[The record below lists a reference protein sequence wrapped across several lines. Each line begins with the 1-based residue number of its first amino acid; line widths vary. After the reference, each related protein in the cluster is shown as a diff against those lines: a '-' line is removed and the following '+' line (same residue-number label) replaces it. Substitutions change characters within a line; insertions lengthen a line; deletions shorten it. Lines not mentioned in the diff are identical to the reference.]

1 MAIQNFLSGGYYGK
15 LGATVGQRWKNKR
28 TIRTYVIPK
37 NPRTPTQQANR
48 GKFADA
54 VTFAQM
60 GLQMNYYCTLFEDPN
75 FTRWNYR
82 MRTAREL
89 KNAGLFDLDLIPLYP
104 SSFTPPT
111 LLTTFTISKIEG
123 EKHISF
129 AAPDLNLET
138 DRVLSLMFA
147 LYNEKDVFLGYK
159 LYLGYYYAANPQTVE
174 VDVDNVSEINEHCF
188 IRIVSNDDENS
199 VTDLIGSPKLQI
211 INGLINI
218 HTFDKS
224 IVDIETSSE
233 DITVI
238 FNEPWVEGALYNQ
251 ISFDLECISSGKR
264 ITIKAENLNLIKNG
278 GKCSVVVPFVSND
291 NSEIP
296 AFSNNCGIRNLTVNY
311 SGDTWGAIINGASEN
326 YEEYQPERDIEFTPV
341 FNSSDTGDIRFRIK
355 FNGTITSRT
364 MQFAMACSGRLMEG
378 GEVAQ
383 VFDIKTVDGYLVFT
397 CTGSLKQYPM
407 MDEGDYIKLT
417 ALSVICEGV
426 TYNIS
431 AQKIN
436 LRNAIRISYYLDN
449 LSWYF
454 SRDGGGNAGYGLEFL
469 SIGAYVEGGK
479 QPDVEELNKPAFSY
493 IENVVGS
500 NNCVPSESV
509 AEYIQDVDSMYL
521 YFEDSYSGVEYC
533 DQVKETA
540 TVKLAAIPT
549 ITINGVKYTF
559 SNRWMEQNF
568 KKTLSGWEM

>member
-75 FTRWNYR
+75 FTKWNYR
-82 MRTAREL
+82 MKTAREL
-89 KNAGLFDLDLIPLYP
+89 KNSGLSDLDLIPLYP
-104 SSFTPPT
+104 TSFNPPVLITSFT
-111 LLTTFTISKIEG
+111 LSKIEG

-129 AAPDLNLET
+129 TAPDLNLET
-138 DRVLSLMFA
+138 DRVLSIMLA
-147 LYNEKDVFLGYK
+147 LYNENDVFLGYK
-159 LYLGYYYAANPQTVE
+159 LYLGYYYATNPQTVE
-174 VDVDNVSEINEHCF
+174 VDVDDISEINEHCF
-188 IRIVSNDDENS
+188 ARIVSNDDENS
-199 VTDLIGSPKLQI
+199 VTDLIGSPSLKI
-211 INGLINI
+211 TNGLIDI

-233 DITVI
+233 DITII
-238 FNEPWVEGALYNQ
+238 FNEPWIEGALYNQ

-296 AFSNNCGIRNLTVNY
+296 AFTSNCGVRNLNVNY
-311 SGDTWGAIINGASEN
+311 IGDAWNVTINGASEN
-326 YEEYQPERDIEFTPV
+326 YEDFEPERDIEFAPT

-364 MQFAMACSGRLMEG
+364 MPLLMNCSGRLMERG
-378 GEVAQ
+378 GVVQA
-383 VFDIKTVDGYLVFT
+383 FDITSDSGYLVFT
-397 CTGSLKQYPM
+397 CTSGLKRYPM
-407 MDEGDYIKLT
+407 MDEGNYIKLT

-431 AQKIN
+431 EQQIN
-436 LRNAIRISYYLDN
+436 LRNAIRTSYYLDN
-449 LSWYF
+449 LQWSF
-454 SRDGGGNAGYGLEFL
+454 TRDGGGDAGYGLEFL

-500 NNCVPSESV
+500 NNCVPSDSV

-533 DQVKETA
+533 DQVKETD

-549 ITINGVKYTF
+549 ITINGIKYTF
-559 SNRWMEQNF
+559 SNSWMERNF

>member
-28 TIRTYVIPK
+28 TIRTYVVPK

-60 GLQMNYYCTLFEDPN
+60 GLQMNYYCTLFEDPS
-75 FTRWNYR
+75 FTKWNYR
-82 MRTAREL
+82 MKTAREL

-104 SSFTPPT
+104 ASFTPPI
-111 LLTTFTISKIEG
+111 LLTTFTLSKIEG

-147 LYNEKDVFLGYK
+147 LYNEEDVFLGYK

-174 VDVDNVSEINEHCF
+174 VDVDDISEINEHCF
-188 IRIVSNDDENS
+188 VRIVSNDDENS
-199 VTDLIGSPKLQI
+199 PADLIGSPKLQI
-211 INGLINI
+211 VNGLIDI

-224 IVDIETSSE
+224 IVDIETSLA
-233 DITVI
+233 DIKVI
-238 FNEPWVEGALYNQ
+238 FNEPWVGDALYNQ

-278 GKCSVVVPFVSND
+278 DKCSVIVPFVSND
-291 NSEIP
+291 DSEVP
-296 AFSNNCGIRNLTVNY
+296 VFASNCGIRNLTVNY
-311 SGDTWGAIINGASEN
+311 IGDTWSATINGASEN
-326 YEEYQPERDIEFTPV
+326 YKEYQLERYIEFTPI

-364 MQFAMACSGRLMEG
+364 MSFVMNCSGRLMEG
-378 GEVAQ
+378 GDVVQA
-383 VFDIKTVDGYLVFT
+383 FDIKTVSGYLVFT

-407 MDEGDYIKLT
+407 MDEGDYINLT

-426 TYNIS
+426 TYKIPP
-431 AQKIN
+431 QRIN
-436 LRNAIRISYYLDN
+436 LRNAIRTSYYLDN
-449 LSWYF
+449 LQWYF

-500 NNCVPSESV
+500 NNCVPSESI

-533 DQVKETA
+533 DQVKETD

-559 SNRWMEQNF
+559 SNRWIEQNF
-568 KKTLSGWEM
+568 KKTLGGWEM

>member
-37 NPRTPTQQANR
+37 NPRTKAQQANR

-75 FTRWNYR
+75 FTKWNYR
-82 MRTAREL
+82 MRAAREL

-104 SSFTPPT
+104 TSFTPPT
-111 LLTTFTISKIEG
+111 LLTTFTLSKIEG

-138 DRVLSLMFA
+138 DRVLSIMFA
-147 LYNEKDVFLGYK
+147 LYNEADVFLGYK

-174 VDVDNVSEINEHCF
+174 VDVDDISEINEHCF
-188 IRIVSNDDENS
+188 VRIVSNDDENS
-199 VTDLIGSPKLQI
+199 ATDLIGSPSLKI
-211 INGLINI
+211 SNGLINI

-224 IVDIETSSE
+224 IVDIEASLA
-233 DITVI
+233 DIKVI
-238 FNEPWVEGALYNQ
+238 FNEPWVGDALYNQ

-278 GKCSVVVPFVSND
+278 DKCSVVVPFVSND

-296 AFSNNCGIRNLTVNY
+296 AFANNCGIRNLTVNY
-311 SGDTWGAIINGASEN
+311 GGDTWSATINGASEN
-326 YEEYQPERDIEFTPV
+326 YKEYQLERYIEFTPI

-364 MQFAMACSGRLMEG
+364 MSFVMNCSGRLMEG
-378 GEVAQ
+378 GDVVQA
-383 VFDIKTVDGYLVFT
+383 FDIKTVSGYLVFT

-407 MDEGDYIKLT
+407 MDEGDYINLT

-426 TYNIS
+426 TYKIPP
-431 AQKIN
+431 QRIN
-436 LRNAIRISYYLDN
+436 LRNAIRTSYYLDN
-449 LSWYF
+449 LQWYF

-469 SIGAYVEGGK
+469 SMGAYVEGGK

-500 NNCVPSESV
+500 NNCVPSESI

-521 YFEDSYSGVEYC
+521 YFDDSYSGVEYC
-533 DQVKETA
+533 DQVKETD
-540 TVKLAAIPT
+540 TVKLATIPT

-559 SNRWMEQNF
+559 SNRWMEQHF
-568 KKTLSGWEM
+568 KKKLSGWEM

>member
-75 FTRWNYR
+75 FTKWNYR

-104 SSFTPPT
+104 TSFTPPI
-111 LLTTFTISKIEG
+111 LLTTFMLSKIEG

-129 AAPDLNLET
+129 SAPDLNLKT
-138 DRVLSLMFA
+138 DRVLSIMFA
-147 LYNEKDVFLGYK
+147 LYNEKDIFLGYK

-174 VDVDNVSEINEHCF
+174 VDVDDVSEINEHCF
-188 IRIVSNDDENS
+188 ARIVSNDDENS
-199 VTDLIGSPKLQI
+199 ATDLIGSPKLKI
-211 INGLINI
+211 SNELIDI

-233 DITVI
+233 DITII
-238 FNEPWVEGALYNQ
+238 FNEPWLEGALYNQ

-264 ITIKAENLNLIKNG
+264 ITIKAENLSLIKNG
-278 GKCSVVVPFVSND
+278 DKCSVVVPFVSND

-296 AFSNNCGIRNLTVNY
+296 AFTSNCGIRNLTVNY
-311 SGDTWGAIINGASEN
+311 IGDTWNVTINGASEN
-326 YEEYQPERDIEFTPV
+326 YEEYQPERDIEFTPA

-364 MQFAMACSGRLMEG
+364 MPFAMACSGRLMER
-378 GEVAQ
+378 EDVVQ
-383 VFDIKTVDGYLVFT
+383 IFDITSDSGYLVFT

-407 MDEGDYIKLT
+407 MNEGDYIKLT
-417 ALSVICEGV
+417 RLSVICEGV

-431 AQKIN
+431 AQQIN
-436 LRNAIRISYYLDN
+436 LRNAIRTSYYLDN
-449 LSWYF
+449 LQWNF
-454 SRDGGGNAGYGLEFL
+454 TRDGGGDAGYGLEFL
-469 SIGAYVEGGK
+469 SIGAYVEGGM
-479 QPDVEELNKPAFSY
+479 QEDVEEENKPAFSY

-500 NNCVPSESV
+500 KNCFPCDSTAV
-509 AEYIQDVDSMYL
+509 YIQDVDSMYL
-521 YFEDSYSGVEYC
+521 YFEDNYSGVAYY
-533 DQVKETA
+533 DQVKETDS
-540 TVKLAAIPT
+540 VKLAVIPT
-549 ITINGVKYTF
+549 ITIDGIKYTF
-559 SNRWMEQNF
+559 SNSWIEQNF

>member
-48 GKFADA
+48 GRFADA

-75 FTRWNYR
+75 FTKWNYR
-82 MRTAREL
+82 MKTAREL

-104 SSFTPPT
+104 ISFTPPI
-111 LLTTFTISKIEG
+111 LLRTFTLSKIEG
-123 EKHISF
+123 GKHASF
-129 AAPDLNLET
+129 TAPDLNLKT
-138 DRVLSLMFA
+138 DRVLSIMFA
-147 LYNEKDVFLGYK
+147 LYNEEDVFLGYK

-174 VDVDNVSEINEHCF
+174 VDVDNISEINEHCF
-188 IRIVSNDDENS
+188 VRIVSNDDENS

-211 INGLINI
+211 TNGLIDI
-218 HTFDKS
+218 KTFDKR

-233 DITVI
+233 DITII
-238 FNEPWVEGALYNQ
+238 FNEPWVKDALINQ

-264 ITIKAENLNLIKNG
+264 ITIKAENLSLIKNG
-278 GKCSVVVPFVSND
+278 DKCSVVVPFVSND

-296 AFSNNCGIRNLTVNY
+296 AFTSNCGVRNLAVSY
-311 SGDTWGAIINGASEN
+311 IGDTWGIAINGASEN

-364 MQFAMACSGRLMEG
+364 MKFSMACSGRLMESG
-378 GEVAQ
+378 DVVQA
-383 VFDIKTVDGYLVFT
+383 FDIKSASGYLVFT
-397 CTGSLKQYPM
+397 CTGSLKRYPM
-407 MDEGDYIKLT
+407 MNKGDYIKLT

-431 AQKIN
+431 AQQIN
-436 LRNAIRISYYLDN
+436 LRNAIRTSYYLDT
-449 LSWYF
+449 LQWSF
-454 SRDGGGNAGYGLEFL
+454 TRDGGGNAGYGLEFL
-469 SIGAYVEGGK
+469 SIGAYVEGGM
-479 QPDVEELNKPAFSY
+479 QQDVEEVNKPAFSY
-493 IENVVGS
+493 IENVAGS
-500 NNCVPSESV
+500 ENCVPSDSV
-509 AEYIQDVDSMYL
+509 ANYIQDVDSMYL
-521 YFEDSYSGVEYC
+521 YFEDNYSGVAYC
-533 DQVKETA
+533 DQVKETD
-540 TVKLAAIPT
+540 TVKLATIPT
-549 ITINGVKYTF
+549 ITINGIKYTF
-559 SNRWMEQNF
+559 SNSWIKQNF

>member
-60 GLQMNYYCTLFEDPN
+60 GLQMNYYCTLFEDPS
-75 FTRWNYR
+75 FTKWNYR
-82 MRTAREL
+82 MKTAREL
-89 KNAGLFDLDLIPLYP
+89 KNSGVSDLDLIPLYP
-104 SSFTPPT
+104 ISFTPPV
-111 LLTTFTISKIEG
+111 LLTTFTLSKVEG

-129 AAPDLNLET
+129 SAPDLNLET

-147 LYNEKDVFLGYK
+147 LYNEEDVFLGYK

-174 VDVDNVSEINEHCF
+174 VDVDDVSEINEHCF
-188 IRIVSNDDENS
+188 VRIVSNDDENS
-199 VTDLIGSPKLQI
+199 ATDLIGSPKLQI
-211 INGLINI
+211 SNGLINI

-224 IVDIETSSE
+224 IADIETSSE

-238 FNEPWVEGALYNQ
+238 FNEPWVEGALINK
-251 ISFDLECISSGKR
+251 ISFNLECISSGKR
-264 ITIKAENLNLIKNG
+264 TIIKAENLNLIKNG
-278 GKCSVVVPFVSND
+278 DKCSVVVPFVSND

-296 AFSNNCGIRNLTVNY
+296 AFTNNCGIRNLTVNY
-311 SGDTWGAIINGASEN
+311 IGDTWGAAIDGASEN
-326 YEEYQPERDIEFTPV
+326 YQEYQPERDIEFTPT
-341 FNSSDTGDIRFRIK
+341 FNSSDRGDIRFRIK

-364 MQFAMACSGRLMEG
+364 MPFAMACSGRLMESG
-378 GEVAQ
+378 DVVQ
-383 VFDIKTVDGYLVFT
+383 IFDITSDSGYLVFT

-407 MDEGDYIKLT
+407 MDKGDYIKLT
-417 ALSVICEGV
+417 KLSIICEGV

-431 AQKIN
+431 AQQIN
-436 LRNAIRISYYLDN
+436 LRNAIRTSYYLDT
-449 LSWYF
+449 LQWTF
-454 SRDGGGNAGYGLEFL
+454 ARDGGGDAGYGLEFL
-469 SIGAYVEGGK
+469 SIGAYVEGGM
-479 QPDVEELNKPAFSY
+479 QQDVEEVNKPAFSY

-500 NNCVPSESV
+500 NNCVPSDSV
-509 AEYIQDVDSMYL
+509 ANYIQDVDSMYL
-521 YFEDSYSGVEYC
+521 YFEDNYSGVEYC
-533 DQVKETA
+533 DQVKETD

-559 SNRWMEQNF
+559 SNSWMEKNF
-568 KKTLSGWEM
+568 KKTLSSWEM

>member
-75 FTRWNYR
+75 FTRWNFR

-89 KNAGLFDLDLIPLYP
+89 KNAGLFNLDLIPLYP
-104 SSFTPPT
+104 ISFTPPT
-111 LLTTFTISKIEG
+111 LLTTFTLSKIEG

-129 AAPDLNLET
+129 TVPDLNSET
-138 DRVLSLMFA
+138 DRVLSIMFA

-159 LYLGYYYAANPQTVE
+159 LYLGYYYATNPQTVE
-174 VDVDNVSEINEHCF
+174 VDVDDATEINEHCF
-188 IRIVSNDDENS
+188 VRIVSNDDENS
-199 VTDLIGSPKLQI
+199 VADLIGSPSLKI
-211 INGLINI
+211 SNGLIDI

-278 GKCSVVVPFVSND
+278 DKCSVVVPFVSND

-296 AFSNNCGIRNLTVNY
+296 AFANNCGIRNLTVNY
-311 SGDTWGAIINGASEN
+311 GGDAWKVTINGASEN

-355 FNGTITSRT
+355 FNGAITSRT
-364 MQFAMACSGRLMEG
+364 MQFAMNCSGRLMEG
-378 GEVAQ
+378 GDVVQ
-383 VFDIKTVDGYLVFT
+383 SFDITSDSGYLVFT

-431 AQKIN
+431 AQRIN
-436 LRNAIRISYYLDN
+436 LRNAIRTSYYLDT
-449 LSWYF
+449 LQWSF
-454 SRDGGGNAGYGLEFL
+454 TRDGGGDAGYGLEFL

-500 NNCVPSESV
+500 NNCVPRESI

-521 YFEDSYSGVEYC
+521 YFEDSYSGAAYC

-540 TVKLAAIPT
+540 TVKLATIPT
-549 ITINGVKYTF
+549 ITINGIKYTF
-559 SNRWMEQNF
+559 SNRWIEKNF
-568 KKTLSGWEM
+568 KKTLVGWEM

>member
-60 GLQMNYYCTLFEDPN
+60 GLQMNYYCTLFEDPS

-82 MRTAREL
+82 MKTAREL
-89 KNAGLFDLDLIPLYP
+89 KNSGLSDLDLIPLYP
-104 SSFTPPT
+104 ISFTPPI
-111 LLTTFTISKIEG
+111 LLKTFTLSKIEG

-129 AAPDLNLET
+129 SAPDLNLET
-138 DRVLSLMFA
+138 DRVLSIMFA
-147 LYNEKDVFLGYK
+147 LYNEEDVFLGCK

-174 VDVDNVSEINEHCF
+174 VDVDDVSEINEHCF
-188 IRIVSNDDENS
+188 ARIVSNDDENS
-199 VTDLIGSPKLQI
+199 ATDLIGSPSLKI
-211 INGLINI
+211 SNGLINI

-233 DITVI
+233 DITII
-238 FNEPWVEGALYNQ
+238 FNEPWVEGVLINQ
-251 ISFDLECISSGKR
+251 ISFNLECISSGKR
-264 ITIKAENLNLIKNG
+264 ITIKAENLSLIKNG
-278 GKCSVVVPFVSND
+278 DKCSVVVPFVSND

-296 AFSNNCGIRNLTVNY
+296 AFASNCGIRNLTVNY
-311 SGDTWGAIINGASEN
+311 IGDTWGATIDGASEN

-341 FNSSDTGDIRFRIK
+341 FNSSDMGDIRFKIK

-364 MQFAMACSGRLMEG
+364 MPLVMNCSGRLMERG
-378 GEVAQ
+378 GVVQ
-383 VFDIKTVDGYLVFT
+383 VFDIASDSGYLVFT
-397 CTGSLKQYPM
+397 CTSSLKQYPM
-407 MDEGDYIKLT
+407 MDEGNYIKLT

-431 AQKIN
+431 EQQIN
-436 LRNAIRISYYLDN
+436 LRNAIRTSYYLDT
-449 LSWYF
+449 LQWSF
-454 SRDGGGNAGYGLEFL
+454 TRDGGGDAGYGLEFL
-469 SIGAYVEGGK
+469 SIGAYVEGGM
-479 QPDVEELNKPAFSY
+479 QPDVEEVNKPAFSY

-500 NNCVPSESV
+500 KNCVPSGSV

-521 YFEDSYSGVEYC
+521 YFEDNYSGVAYC
-533 DQVKETA
+533 DQVKETD
-540 TVKLAAIPT
+540 TVKLATIPT
-549 ITINGVKYTF
+549 ITINGIKYTF

>member
-75 FTRWNYR
+75 FTKWNYR
-82 MRTAREL
+82 MKTAREL
-89 KNAGLFDLDLIPLYP
+89 KNAGLFDLNLIPLYP
-104 SSFTPPT
+104 ISFTPPI
-111 LLTTFTISKIEG
+111 LLRTFTLSKIEG
-123 EKHISF
+123 EKHVSF
-129 AAPDLNLET
+129 TAPDLNLKT

-147 LYNEKDVFLGYK
+147 LYNEEDVFLGYK
-159 LYLGYYYAANPQTVE
+159 LYLGYYYASNPQTVE
-174 VDVDNVSEINEHCF
+174 VDVDDVSEINEHCF
-188 IRIVSNDDENS
+188 VRIVSNDDENS
-199 VTDLIGSPKLQI
+199 ATDLIGSPSLKI
-211 INGLINI
+211 INELVDI

-233 DITVI
+233 DITII
-238 FNEPWVEGALYNQ
+238 FNEPWVEGTLYNQ
-251 ISFDLECISSGKR
+251 ISFDLKCISSGKR
-264 ITIKAENLNLIKNG
+264 ITIKAENLNLIKNS

-296 AFSNNCGIRNLTVNY
+296 AFASNCGIRNLKVKY
-311 SGDTWGAIINGASEN
+311 GDDTWVATINGASEN

-364 MQFAMACSGRLMEG
+364 MQFAMNCSGRLMEG
-378 GEVAQ
+378 GDVVQA
-383 VFDIKTVDGYLVFT
+383 FDIKTVSGYLVFT

-431 AQKIN
+431 AQRIN
-436 LRNAIRISYYLDN
+436 LRNAIRTSYYLDN
-449 LSWYF
+449 LQWSF
-454 SRDGGGNAGYGLEFL
+454 TRDGGGDAGYGLEFL
-469 SIGAYVEGGK
+469 SIGTYVEGGM
-479 QPDVEELNKPAFSY
+479 QPDVEESNKPAFSY
-493 IENVVGS
+493 IENVVDS
-500 NNCVPSESV
+500 NNCVPSDSV
-509 AEYIQDVDSMYL
+509 ANYIQDVDSMYL
-521 YFEDSYSGVEYC
+521 YFEDNYSGVAYY
-533 DQVKETA
+533 DQVKETD
-540 TVKLAAIPT
+540 TVKLATIPT

-559 SNRWMEQNF
+559 SNSWIEQHF
-568 KKTLSGWEM
+568 KKTLSDWEM

>member
-37 NPRTPTQQANR
+37 NPRTKEQQANR

-75 FTRWNYR
+75 FTKWNYR
-82 MRTAREL
+82 MKTAREL

-111 LLTTFTISKIEG
+111 LLTTFTISKVEG

-174 VDVDNVSEINEHCF
+174 VDVDDVSEINEHCF

-199 VTDLIGSPKLQI
+199 ATDLIGSPKLQI
-211 INGLINI
+211 SNGLIDI

-224 IVDIETSSE
+224 IVDVETSSE

-238 FNEPWVEGALYNQ
+238 FNEPWIEGALTNQ
-251 ISFDLECISSGKR
+251 ISFNLECISSGKR
-264 ITIKAENLNLIKNG
+264 ITIKAENLSLIKNG
-278 GKCSVVVPFVSND
+278 DKCSVVVPFVSND

-296 AFSNNCGIRNLTVNY
+296 AFANNCGIRNLTVNY

-364 MQFAMACSGRLMEG
+364 MQLAMACSGRLMEG
-378 GEVAQ
+378 GEVVQ

-436 LRNAIRISYYLDN
+436 LRNAIRTSYYLDT
-449 LSWYF
+449 LQWSF
-454 SRDGGGNAGYGLEFL
+454 TRDGGGDAGYGLEFL

-479 QPDVEELNKPAFSY
+479 QPDVEEVNKPAFSY

-500 NNCVPSESV
+500 NNCVPSDSV

-521 YFEDSYSGVEYC
+521 YFEDNYSGVAYC
-533 DQVKETA
+533 DQVKETD
-540 TVKLAAIPT
+540 TVKLATIPT
-549 ITINGVKYTF
+549 ITINGIKYTF
-559 SNRWMEQNF
+559 SNSWIEKNF

>member
-75 FTRWNYR
+75 FTKWNYR
-82 MRTAREL
+82 MKTAREL
-89 KNAGLFDLDLIPLYP
+89 KNSGLSDLDLIPLYP
-104 SSFTPPT
+104 ISFTPPI
-111 LLTTFTISKIEG
+111 LLTTFTLSKIEG

-129 AAPDLNLET
+129 SAPDLNLET

-147 LYNEKDVFLGYK
+147 LYNEEDVFLGYK

-174 VDVDNVSEINEHCF
+174 VDVDDISEINEHCF
-188 IRIVSNDDENS
+188 ARIVSNDDENS
-199 VTDLIGSPKLQI
+199 ATDLIGSPKLQI
-211 INGLINI
+211 SNGLIDI
-218 HTFDKS
+218 HIFDKS

-238 FNEPWVEGALYNQ
+238 FNEPWIEGALYNQ

-296 AFSNNCGIRNLTVNY
+296 AFASNCGIRNLTVNY
-311 SGDTWGAIINGASEN
+311 VGDTWNVTISGASEN
-326 YEEYQPERDIEFTPV
+326 YEEYQPERDIEFAPA

-364 MQFAMACSGRLMEG
+364 MQFAMACSGRLMERG
-378 GEVAQ
+378 GVVQA
-383 VFDIKTVDGYLVFT
+383 FDIISDSGYLVFT
-397 CTGSLKQYPM
+397 CTGNLKQYPM
-407 MDEGDYIKLT
+407 MSEGDYIKLT

-431 AQKIN
+431 AQQIN
-436 LRNAIRISYYLDN
+436 LRNAIRTSYYLDT
-449 LSWYF
+449 LQWSF
-454 SRDGGGNAGYGLEFL
+454 TRDGGGDAGYGLEFL

-500 NNCVPSESV
+500 SDCVPSDSI

-521 YFEDSYSGVEYC
+521 YFEDSYSGVAYC
-533 DQVKETA
+533 DQVKETD
-540 TVKLAAIPT
+540 TVKLATIPT
-549 ITINGVKYTF
+549 ITINGIKYTF
-559 SNRWMEQNF
+559 SSSWIEQNF
-568 KKTLSGWEM
+568 KKTLGGWEM

>member
-60 GLQMNYYCTLFEDPN
+60 GLQMNYYCTLFEDPS
-75 FTRWNYR
+75 FTKWNYR
-82 MRTAREL
+82 MKTAREL

-104 SSFTPPT
+104 ISFTPPT
-111 LLTTFTISKIEG
+111 LLSTFTLSKIEG

-147 LYNEKDVFLGYK
+147 LYNEEGVFLGYK

-174 VDVDNVSEINEHCF
+174 VDVDDVSEINEHCF
-188 IRIVSNDDENS
+188 VRIVSNDDEDS
-199 VTDLIGSPKLQI
+199 ATDLIGSPKLQI
-211 INGLINI
+211 SNGLIDI

-224 IVDIETSSE
+224 IVDIETSLA

-238 FNEPWVEGALYNQ
+238 FNEPWVEGALHNQ

-264 ITIKAENLNLIKNG
+264 ITIKAENLSLIKNG
-278 GKCSVVVPFVSND
+278 DKCSVVVPFISND
-291 NSEIP
+291 NSEVP
-296 AFSNNCGIRNLTVNY
+296 AFASDCGIRNLTVNY
-311 SGDTWGAIINGASEN
+311 IGDTWNVTINGASEN
-326 YEEYQPERDIEFTPV
+326 YREYQTERYIEFTPV

-355 FNGTITSRT
+355 FDGAITSRT
-364 MQFAMACSGRLMEG
+364 MQFAMNCSGRLMEG
-378 GEVAQ
+378 GDVVQA
-383 VFDIKTVDGYLVFT
+383 FDITSDSGYLVFT

-426 TYNIS
+426 TYKIT

-436 LRNAIRISYYLDN
+436 LRNAIRTSYYLDT
-449 LSWYF
+449 LQWSF
-454 SRDGGGNAGYGLEFL
+454 TRDGGGDARYGLEFL

-493 IENVVGS
+493 IENVVDS
-500 NNCVPSESV
+500 NNCVPSESI

-533 DQVKETA
+533 DQVKETD
-540 TVKLAAIPT
+540 TVKLATIPT

-559 SNRWMEQNF
+559 SNSWMEQHF

>member
-37 NPRTPTQQANR
+37 NPRTQTQQANR

-75 FTRWNYR
+75 FTKWNYR
-82 MRTAREL
+82 MKTAREL
-89 KNAGLFDLDLIPLYP
+89 KNSGLSDLDLIPLYP
-104 SSFTPPT
+104 ISFTPPT
-111 LLTTFTISKIEG
+111 LLTTFTLSKIEG

-129 AAPDLNLET
+129 TAPDLNLET
-138 DRVLSLMFA
+138 DRVLSIMFA
-147 LYNEKDVFLGYK
+147 LYNEENVFLGYK

-174 VDVDNVSEINEHCF
+174 VDVDDISEINEHCF
-188 IRIVSNDDENS
+188 VRIVSNDDENS
-199 VTDLIGSPKLQI
+199 ATDLIGSPRLQI
-211 INGLINI
+211 SNGLIDI

-233 DITVI
+233 DITII
-238 FNEPWVEGALYNQ
+238 FNEPWVEGTLYNQ

-264 ITIKAENLNLIKNG
+264 ITIKAENLSLIKNG
-278 GKCSVVVPFVSND
+278 GKCSVIVPFVSND

-296 AFSNNCGIRNLTVNY
+296 AFASNCGIRNLTVNY
-311 SGDTWGAIINGASEN
+311 IGDTWNVTINGASEN
-326 YEEYQPERDIEFTPV
+326 YEEYQPERDIEFTPT

-364 MQFAMACSGRLMEG
+364 MQLAMACSGRLMEG
-378 GEVAQ
+378 GDVVQA
-383 VFDIKTVDGYLVFT
+383 FDITSDSGYLVFT
-397 CTGSLKQYPM
+397 CTGRLKQYPM
-407 MDEGDYIKLT
+407 VDEGDYIKLT

-431 AQKIN
+431 AQRIN
-436 LRNAIRISYYLDN
+436 LRNAIRTSYYLDN
-449 LSWYF
+449 LQWSF
-454 SRDGGGNAGYGLEFL
+454 TRDGGGNAGYGLEFL

-500 NNCVPSESV
+500 NNCVPSDSI

-521 YFEDSYSGVEYC
+521 YF
-533 DQVKETA
+533 
-540 TVKLAAIPT
+540 
-549 ITINGVKYTF
+549 
-559 SNRWMEQNF
+559 
-568 KKTLSGWEM
+568 

>member
-37 NPRTPTQQANR
+37 NPRTKEQQANR

-60 GLQMNYYCTLFEDPN
+60 GLQMNYYCALFEDPN

-82 MRTAREL
+82 MKVAREL

-104 SSFTPPT
+104 NSFTPPV
-111 LLTTFTISKIEG
+111 LLTTFTLSKIEG

-147 LYNEKDVFLGYK
+147 LYNEEDVFLGYK

-188 IRIVSNDDENS
+188 VRVVSNDDENS
-199 VTDLIGSPKLQI
+199 ATDLIGSPSLKI
-211 INGLINI
+211 SNGLIDI

-238 FNEPWVEGALYNQ
+238 FNEPWVKDALYNQ

-264 ITIKAENLNLIKNG
+264 ITIKAKNLNLIKNG
-278 GKCSVVVPFVSND
+278 DKCSVVVPFASND
-291 NSEIP
+291 NSEVP
-296 AFSNNCGIRNLTVNY
+296 AFANNCGIRNLTVNY
-311 SGDTWGAIINGASEN
+311 GGDTWGATINGASEN
-326 YEEYQPERDIEFTPV
+326 YEEYQPERDIKFTPV

-364 MQFAMACSGRLMEG
+364 MQFVMNCSGRLMEG
-378 GEVAQ
+378 GDVVQA
-383 VFDIKTVDGYLVFT
+383 FDIKTVSGYLVFT

-431 AQKIN
+431 AQRIN
-436 LRNAIRISYYLDN
+436 LRNAIRTSYYLDT
-449 LSWYF
+449 LQWSF
-454 SRDGGGNAGYGLEFL
+454 TRDGGGDAGYGLEFL

-500 NNCVPSESV
+500 NNCVPSDSI

-521 YFEDSYSGVEYC
+521 YFEDSYSGVAYC
-533 DQVKETA
+533 DQIKETA
-540 TVKLAAIPT
+540 TVKLATIPA

-559 SNRWMEQNF
+559 SNSWIQKNF

>member
-48 GKFADA
+48 GRFADA

-75 FTRWNYR
+75 FTKWNYR
-82 MRTAREL
+82 MKTAREL

-104 SSFTPPT
+104 ISFTPPI
-111 LLTTFTISKIEG
+111 LLRTFTLSKIEG
-123 EKHISF
+123 GKHASF
-129 AAPDLNLET
+129 TAPDLNLKT
-138 DRVLSLMFA
+138 DRVLSIMFA
-147 LYNEKDVFLGYK
+147 LYNEEDVFLGYK

-174 VDVDNVSEINEHCF
+174 VDVDNISEINEHCF
-188 IRIVSNDDENS
+188 VRIVSNDDENS

-211 INGLINI
+211 TNGLIDI
-218 HTFDKS
+218 KTFDKR

-233 DITVI
+233 DITII
-238 FNEPWVEGALYNQ
+238 FNEPWVKDALINQ

-264 ITIKAENLNLIKNG
+264 ITIKAENLSLIKNG
-278 GKCSVVVPFVSND
+278 DKCSVVVPFVSND

-296 AFSNNCGIRNLTVNY
+296 AFTSNCGIRNLAVSY
-311 SGDTWGAIINGASEN
+311 IGDTWGIAINGASEN

-364 MQFAMACSGRLMEG
+364 MKFSMACSGRLMESG
-378 GEVAQ
+378 DVVQA
-383 VFDIKTVDGYLVFT
+383 FDIKSASGYLVFT
-397 CTGSLKQYPM
+397 CTGSLKRYPM
-407 MDEGDYIKLT
+407 MNKGDYIKLT

-431 AQKIN
+431 AQQIN
-436 LRNAIRISYYLDN
+436 LRNAIRTSYYLDT
-449 LSWYF
+449 LQWSF
-454 SRDGGGNAGYGLEFL
+454 TRDGGGNAGYGLEFL
-469 SIGAYVEGGK
+469 SIGAYVEGGM
-479 QPDVEELNKPAFSY
+479 QQDVEEVNKPAFSY
-493 IENVVGS
+493 IENVAGS
-500 NNCVPSESV
+500 ENCVPSDSV
-509 AEYIQDVDSMYL
+509 ANYIQDVDSMYL
-521 YFEDSYSGVEYC
+521 YFEDNYSGVAYC
-533 DQVKETA
+533 DQVKETD
-540 TVKLAAIPT
+540 TVKLATIPT
-549 ITINGVKYTF
+549 ITINGIKYTF
-559 SNRWMEQNF
+559 SNSWIKQNF
-568 KKTLSGWEM
+568 KKTLSGWGM

>member
-75 FTRWNYR
+75 FTKWNYR
-82 MRTAREL
+82 MKTAREL
-89 KNAGLFDLDLIPLYP
+89 KNSGLFDLDLIPLYP
-104 SSFTPPT
+104 ISFTPPT
-111 LLTTFTISKIEG
+111 LLTTFTLSKIEG
-123 EKHISF
+123 EKHVSF
-129 AAPDLNLET
+129 TAPDLNLET
-138 DRVLSLMFA
+138 DRVLSIMFA

-174 VDVDNVSEINEHCF
+174 VDVDDISEINEHCF
-188 IRIVSNDDENS
+188 VRIVSNDDENS
-199 VTDLIGSPKLQI
+199 AVDLIGSPRLQI
-211 INGLINI
+211 SNGLIDI

-224 IVDIETSSE
+224 IVDIKTSSE
-233 DITVI
+233 DITII
-238 FNEPWVEGALYNQ
+238 FSEPWLEGALYNK

-264 ITIKAENLNLIKNG
+264 ITVKAENLSLIKNG
-278 GKCSVVVPFVSND
+278 GKCSVIVPFVSSD

-296 AFSNNCGIRNLTVNY
+296 AFTSNCGIRNLTVNY
-311 SGDTWGAIINGASEN
+311 IGDTWNVAINGASEN
-326 YEEYQPERDIEFTPV
+326 YAEYQPERDIEFTPA
-341 FNSSDTGDIRFRIK
+341 FNSSDTSDIRFRIK
-355 FNGTITSRT
+355 FNGDVTSRT
-364 MQFAMACSGRLMEG
+364 MQLAMACSGRLMEG
-378 GEVAQ
+378 GDVVQA
-383 VFDIKTVDGYLVFT
+383 FNITSDSGYLVFT
-397 CTGSLKQYPM
+397 CTGNFKQYPM

-431 AQKIN
+431 AQRIN
-436 LRNAIRISYYLDN
+436 LRNAIRTSYYLDN
-449 LSWYF
+449 LQWSF
-454 SRDGGGNAGYGLEFL
+454 TRDGGGDAGYGLEFL

-479 QPDVEELNKPAFSY
+479 QPDVDELNKPAFSY

-500 NNCVPSESV
+500 NNCVPSNSI

-521 YFEDSYSGVEYC
+521 YFEDSYTGVAYC
-533 DQVKETA
+533 DQVKETD
-540 TVKLAAIPT
+540 TVKLATIPT
-549 ITINGVKYTF
+549 ITINGIKYTF
-559 SNRWMEQNF
+559 SNSWIEQNF

>member
-75 FTRWNYR
+75 FTKWNYR
-82 MRTAREL
+82 MKTAREL
-89 KNAGLFDLDLIPLYP
+89 KNAGLFDLNLIPLYP
-104 SSFTPPT
+104 ISFTPPI
-111 LLTTFTISKIEG
+111 LLRTFTLSKIEG
-123 EKHISF
+123 EKHVSF
-129 AAPDLNLET
+129 TAPDLNLKT

-147 LYNEKDVFLGYK
+147 LYNEEDVFLGYK
-159 LYLGYYYAANPQTVE
+159 LYLGYYYASNPQTVE
-174 VDVDNVSEINEHCF
+174 VDVDDVSEINEHCF
-188 IRIVSNDDENS
+188 VRIVSNDDENS
-199 VTDLIGSPKLQI
+199 ATDLIGSPSLKI
-211 INGLINI
+211 INELVDI

-233 DITVI
+233 DITII
-238 FNEPWVEGALYNQ
+238 FNEPWVEGTLYNQ
-251 ISFDLECISSGKR
+251 ISFDLKCISSGKR
-264 ITIKAENLNLIKNG
+264 ITIKAENLNLIKNS

-296 AFSNNCGIRNLTVNY
+296 AFASNCGIRNLKVKY
-311 SGDTWGAIINGASEN
+311 GDDTWVATINGASEN

-364 MQFAMACSGRLMEG
+364 MQFAMNCSGRLMEG
-378 GEVAQ
+378 GDVVQA
-383 VFDIKTVDGYLVFT
+383 FDIKTVSGYLVFT

-431 AQKIN
+431 AQRIN
-436 LRNAIRISYYLDN
+436 LRNAIRTSYYLDN
-449 LSWYF
+449 LQWSF
-454 SRDGGGNAGYGLEFL
+454 TRDGGGDAGYGLEFL
-469 SIGAYVEGGK
+469 SIGAYVEGGM
-479 QPDVEELNKPAFSY
+479 QPDVEESNKPAFSY
-493 IENVVGS
+493 IENVVDS
-500 NNCVPSESV
+500 NNCVPSDSV
-509 AEYIQDVDSMYL
+509 ANYIQDVDSMYL
-521 YFEDSYSGVEYC
+521 YFEDNYSGVAYY
-533 DQVKETA
+533 DQVKETD
-540 TVKLAAIPT
+540 TVKLATIPT

-559 SNRWMEQNF
+559 SNSWIEQHF
-568 KKTLSGWEM
+568 KKTLSDWEM

>member
-48 GKFADA
+48 GKFANA
-54 VTFAQM
+54 VAFAQM

-75 FTRWNYR
+75 FTKWNYR
-82 MRTAREL
+82 MKTAREL
-89 KNAGLFDLDLIPLYP
+89 KDAGLFDLDLIPLYP

-111 LLTTFTISKIEG
+111 LLTTFTLSKIEG

-129 AAPDLNLET
+129 SAPDLNSET
-138 DRVLSLMFA
+138 DRVLSIMFA

-174 VDVDNVSEINEHCF
+174 VDVDDISEINEHCF
-188 IRIVSNDDENS
+188 VRIVSNDDENS

-211 INGLINI
+211 SNGLTDI

-296 AFSNNCGIRNLTVNY
+296 AFASNCGIRNLTVNY
-311 SGDTWGAIINGASEN
+311 IGDTWNVTINRASEN
-326 YEEYQPERDIEFTPV
+326 YEEYQPERDIEFAPV

-355 FNGTITSRT
+355 FNGAITSRT
-364 MQFAMACSGRLMEG
+364 EQFVMNCSGRLMEG
-378 GEVAQ
+378 GDVVQ
-383 VFDIKTVDGYLVFT
+383 TFDIKTVNGYLVFT

-436 LRNAIRISYYLDN
+436 LRNAIRTSYYLDK
-449 LSWYF
+449 LQWSF
-454 SRDGGGNAGYGLEFL
+454 TRDGGGDAGYGLEFL

-500 NNCVPSESV
+500 NNCVPSESY

-521 YFEDSYSGVEYC
+521 YFEDSYSGVAYC
-533 DQVKETA
+533 DQVKKTD
-540 TVKLAAIPT
+540 TVKLATIPT
-549 ITINGVKYTF
+549 ITINGIKYTF
-559 SNRWMEQNF
+559 SDSWIKQHF

>member
-54 VTFAQM
+54 VIFAQM

-75 FTRWNYR
+75 FTKWNFR
-82 MRTAREL
+82 MKTAREL

-104 SSFTPPT
+104 ISFTPPI
-111 LLTTFTISKIEG
+111 LLTTFTLSKIEG

-129 AAPDLNLET
+129 SAPDLNLET

-147 LYNEKDVFLGYK
+147 LYNEEDVFLGYK
-159 LYLGYYYAANPQTVE
+159 LYLGYYYAANPQMVE
-174 VDVDNVSEINEHCF
+174 VDVDDVSEINEHCF
-188 IRIVSNDDENS
+188 VRIVSNDDENS
-199 VTDLIGSPKLQI
+199 ATDLIGSPNLKI
-211 INGLINI
+211 SNGLIDI

-238 FNEPWVEGALYNQ
+238 FNEPWIEGALYNQ

-296 AFSNNCGIRNLTVNY
+296 AFTSNCGVRNLNVNY
-311 SGDTWGAIINGASEN
+311 IGDAWNVTINGASEN
-326 YEEYQPERDIEFTPV
+326 YEDFEPERDIEFAPT

-364 MQFAMACSGRLMEG
+364 MPLVMNCSGRLMERG
-378 GEVAQ
+378 GVVQA
-383 VFDIKTVDGYLVFT
+383 FDIISDSGYLVFT
-397 CTGSLKQYPM
+397 CTSGLKRYPM
-407 MDEGDYIKLT
+407 MDEGNYIKLT

-431 AQKIN
+431 EQQIN
-436 LRNAIRISYYLDN
+436 LRNAIRTSYYLDTLQWN
-449 LSWYF
+449 F
-454 SRDGGGNAGYGLEFL
+454 TRDGGGDAGYGLEFL

-500 NNCVPSESV
+500 NNCVPSDSF

-540 TVKLAAIPT
+540 TVKLATIPT
-549 ITINGVKYTF
+549 ITINGIKYTF
-559 SNRWMEQNF
+559 SNSWIEQNF
-568 KKTLSGWEM
+568 KKTLGGWEM

>member
-37 NPRTPTQQANR
+37 NPRTPIQQANR

-60 GLQMNYYCTLFEDPN
+60 GLQMNYYCTLFEDQN
-75 FTRWNYR
+75 FTKWNYR
-82 MRTAREL
+82 MKTAREL

-104 SSFTPPT
+104 TSFTPPI
-111 LLTTFTISKIEG
+111 LLTTFTLSKIEG

-129 AAPDLNLET
+129 SAPDLNLKT

-147 LYNEKDVFLGYK
+147 LYNEENVFLGYK

-174 VDVDNVSEINEHCF
+174 VDVDDISEINEHCF
-188 IRIVSNDDENS
+188 VRIVSNDDENS

-211 INGLINI
+211 SNGLIDI

-224 IVDIETSSE
+224 IVDIETSPA

-238 FNEPWVEGALYNQ
+238 FNEPWIEGAIYNQ
-251 ISFDLECISSGKR
+251 ISFNLECISSGKR
-264 ITIKAENLNLIKNG
+264 ITIKAENKNLIKNG
-278 GKCSVVVPFVSND
+278 DKCSVVVPFVSND

-296 AFSNNCGIRNLTVNY
+296 AFASNCGIRNLTVNY
-311 SGDTWGAIINGASEN
+311 IGDTWNVTINGASEN
-326 YEEYQPERDIEFTPV
+326 YEEYQPERNIEFTPD

-364 MQFAMACSGRLMEG
+364 MQFAMACSGRLMER
-378 GEVAQ
+378 GEVVQA
-383 VFDIKTVDGYLVFT
+383 FDITSDSGYLIFT
-397 CTGSLKQYPM
+397 CAGSLKQYPM
-407 MDEGDYIKLT
+407 INEGDYIKLT

-431 AQKIN
+431 AQQIN
-436 LRNAIRISYYLDN
+436 LRNAIRTSYYLDT
-449 LSWYF
+449 LQWTF

-469 SIGAYVEGGK
+469 SIGTYVNGGK
-479 QPDVEELNKPAFSY
+479 QPDVDELNKPAFSY

-500 NNCVPSESV
+500 NNCVPSSSI

-521 YFEDSYSGVEYC
+521 YFEDSYSGVAYY
-533 DQVKETA
+533 DQVKETD
-540 TVKLAAIPT
+540 TVKLATIPT
-549 ITINGVKYTF
+549 ITINGIKYTF
-559 SNRWMEQNF
+559 SNSWIEQNF